1 MVDAGVNFK
10 GVPVSLIYSKG
21 RDTFC
26 GDAGLTTTIRRGCNV
41 SQRERCDRC
50 KRPLYDRNGV

>member
-1 MVDAGVNFK
+1 MADANISFK

-26 GDAGLTTTIRRGCNV
+26 GDAGRHDDPPWL
-41 SQRERCDRC
+41 
-50 KRPLYDRNGV
+50 